1 MRLLI
6 LGNMLMAT
14 TLLCTGCGPD
24 LNGPLR
30 PGEMAEANVNGV
42 PLAIPMAFVPPHERF
57 LYRRGTQEDG
67 IRVEM
72 NYPAMTP
79 FVDPLDNSP
88 TYLRYQY
95 KLALNVSTDDHA
107 STADRVALMRR
118 MVLSAPR
125 DENHGGT
132 FVPGPWELQRYQWP
146 PHVPA
151 LTVENFQGFDDD
163 DQFVY
168 PSLEAIETHIRCKPT
183 IFPDAH
189 SAEAQRR
196 RERGE
201 FTYVPSCGHYF
212 RSTALND
219 AVVKLS
225 YQRGHLEHWREIQA
239 AAEAFLARHVV
250 RREAAS
256 ELGGS
261 RNR

>member
-1 MRLLI
+1 MIRSPMGKAMWLATSVLL
-6 LGNMLMAT
+6 A
-14 TLLCTGCGPD
+14 GCSPD
-24 LNGPLR
+24 LNGTLR
-30 PGEMAEANVNGV
+30 PGEMAEASVNGV

-107 STADRVALMRR
+107 STADRVALMMR

-132 FVPGPWELQRYQWP
+132 FVPGPWGLLRYQWP
-146 PHVPA
+146 SHVPA

-189 SAEAQRR
+189 SAEAQQR

-201 FTYVPSCGHYF
+201 FTYVPSCGHDF

-225 YQRGHLEHWREIQA
+225 YQRGHLEHWRDIQA
-239 AAEAFLARHVV
+239 AAEAFLARH
-250 RREAAS
+250 RARERILR
-256 ELGGS
+256 E
-261 RNR
+261 R

>member
-1 MRLLI
+1 MRSRIGGKL
-6 LGNMLMAT
+6 LMAMM
-14 TLLCTGCGPD
+14 LCTGCGPD

-30 PGEMAEANVNGV
+30 PGEMAEASVNGV

-57 LYRRGTQEDG
+57 LYRRGTEEDG

-79 FVDPLDNSP
+79 FVDPRDNSP

-95 KLALNVSTDDHA
+95 TLALNVSTDDHA
-107 STADRVALMRR
+107 STAGRVAHMGR

-132 FVPGPWELQRYQWP
+132 FVPGPWGLLRYQWP
-146 PHVPA
+146 SHVPA

-168 PSLEAIETHIRCKPT
+168 PSLEAIETHIRCMPE

-189 SAEAQRR
+189 SAEAQKH

-201 FTYVPSCGHYF
+201 FTYVPNCEHNF
-212 RSTALND
+212 RSRTLND

-225 YQRGHLEHWREIQA
+225 YQRGHLERWREIQA
-239 AAEAFLARHVV
+239 AAEDFLARH
-250 RREAAS
+250 RAGARTARE
-256 ELGGS
+256 G
-261 RNR
+261 